1 MCAYCE
7 GLTTSVLIELG
18 EITKKNRHGYSYIKN
33 EKGRLVFRSVNN
45 KTGTCIDIGTR
56 AKFCIECGRK
66 LTED

>member
-18 EITKKNRHGYSYIKN
+18 EITKNRHEYSYIKI

-45 KTGTCIDIGTR
+45 KTGTCTDIGTK

>member
-7 GLTTSVLIELG
+7 GLTTSALIEPG
-18 EITKKNRHGYSYIKN
+18 EITKNRYEYSYIKI
-33 EKGRLVFRSVNN
+33 EKGRLVFRLVNN

-56 AKFCIECGRK
+56 VKFCIECGRK

>member
-18 EITKKNRHGYSYIKN
+18 EITKNRHEYSYIKI
-33 EKGRLVFRSVNN
+33 EKDRLVFRSVNN
-45 KTGTCIDIGTR
+45 KTGTCTDIGTR
-56 AKFCIECGRK
+56 TKFCIECGRK

>member
-7 GLTTSVLIELG
+7 GLTTSALIEPG
-18 EITKKNRHGYSYIKN
+18 EITKNRQKYSYIKI